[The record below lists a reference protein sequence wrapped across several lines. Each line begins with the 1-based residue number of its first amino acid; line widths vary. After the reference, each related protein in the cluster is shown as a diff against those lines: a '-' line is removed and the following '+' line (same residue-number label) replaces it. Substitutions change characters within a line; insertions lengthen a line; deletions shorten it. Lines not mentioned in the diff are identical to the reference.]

1 MPRTNLNKTTPVGG
15 FPTLQPAA
23 DALDVVFTAADVA
36 NKNQFK
42 LETGDVILAWN
53 THATTAYTVTLTSIA
68 DEKNRTGDVT
78 AYSLAAGDIMVF
90 GPLQQKGW
98 RQTDGNM
105 YLEASN
111 ASVKFAILRDVG

>member
-1 MPRTNLNKTTPVGG
+1 MARTTLTKTTPPGA
-15 FPTLQPAA
+15 FPTLPPAA
-23 DALDVVFTAADVA
+23 DSLDVVFTAADVA

-42 LETGDVILAWN
+42 LETGDIVLAWN
-53 THATTAYTVTLTSIA
+53 THATTTYTVTLTSIA
-68 DEKNRTGDVT
+68 DDKNRQGDVT
-78 AYSLAAGDIMVF
+78 AYSLAAGDVMVF

-111 ASVKFAILRDVG
+111 AAVKFAILRAV